1 MKTGSMLAVIALVL
15 FAVVHLLR
23 LITGTE
29 IVIAGSVIPQWVS
42 IIGVLVPGMIVWLL
56 WKESN

>member
-1 MKTGSMLAVIALVL
+1 MKTGSMLAVIAFVL

-42 IIGVLVPGMIVWLL
+42 IIGVIVPGVIVWLL

>member
-1 MKTGSMLAVIALVL
+1 MKTGSMLAVIAFVL

-29 IVIAGSVIPQWVS
+29 IVIAGGVIPQWVS